1 MANVV
6 KKYSIS
12 SELAQKMVNAAV
24 ADSVSLDEL
33 RRRGLVGM
41 NHDGRSL
48 IIQSAPHLRQEGRD
62 PEVNDKVSPAQI
74 EAMDKWGVQQDGSYD
89 YLKTIKQPT
98 LVVNGSNDV
107 IMPTINSFIM
117 EQNIPNA
124 QLVIYPDSNHGSQFQ
139 YPELFVRHV
148 SMFLSGQG
156 RAA

>member
-1 MANVV
+1 MASLTQVAKRIFGAPYDPPEHV
-6 KKYSIS
+6 WLAAQFSP
-12 SELAQKMVNAAV
+12 SEAGQAAEF
-24 ADSVSLDEL
+24 LK
-33 RRRGLVGM
+33 RK
-41 NHDGRSL
+41 
-48 IIQSAPHLRQEGRD
+48 HLRQEGRD

-74 EAMDKWGVQQDGSYD
+74 GAMDKWGVQQVGSYD

-139 YPELFVRHV
+139 YPELFVRHT
-148 SMFLSGQG
+148 SLFLDARLS
-156 RAA
+156 